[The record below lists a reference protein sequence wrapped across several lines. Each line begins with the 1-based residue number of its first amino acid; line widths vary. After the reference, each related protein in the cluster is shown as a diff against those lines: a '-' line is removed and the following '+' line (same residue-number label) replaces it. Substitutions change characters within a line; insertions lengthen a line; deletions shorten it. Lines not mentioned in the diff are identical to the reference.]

1 MSMKDF
7 RISPKDLSLEVGL
20 YLIRKPKSLTSEMLS
35 SLQKK
40 VEKDDLIVSL
50 ERLFKGRESALVL
63 YGPKNLLLNF
73 SKNLDLLEVEDYSQ
87 VALDASAWE
96 IGVREKDYPIS
107 GSLFSQF
114 PKLEV
119 QEQVWYQMVL
129 QIKKRAEGKFR
140 CQIRAASLSSD
151 RKRLKEL
158 SQNLHE
164 PFSSLQIMDFY
175 KKRSIGKLDLLLSN
189 DEIIKLWS
197 LP

>member
-1 MSMKDF
+1 MKDF
-7 RISPKDLSLEVGL
+7 RISSKDLTLEMGL
-20 YLIRKPKSLTSEMLS
+20 YLIRKPKSLTSDLLA
-35 SLQKK
+35 SLQKR

-87 VALDASAWE
+87 LSKDASAWE
-96 IGVREKDYPIS
+96 IDVREKDYPIS

-114 PKLEV
+114 PKLER

-129 QIKKRAEGKFR
+129 QIKKGADRKFR
-140 CQIRAASLSSD
+140 CQIRAAFLSSD

-158 SQNLHE
+158 SQNLQV
-164 PFSSLQIMDFY
+164 SSLQIMDFY
-175 KKRSIGKLDLLLSN
+175 KKRSIGKLDLRLSN